1 MFLSGYQ
8 ARQWELYHTNYS
20 FAIDILICLQRKEY
34 DMTKI
39 INWLL
44 QPTSDGA
51 TYLQVIILAPLLCVL
66 IYGIY
71 FAVSDIWND
80 IKEEEDNGENDN

>member
-1 MFLSGYQ
+1 MNKL
-8 ARQWELYHTNYS
+8 
-20 FAIDILICLQRKEY
+20 
-34 DMTKI
+34 

-51 TYLQVIILAPLLCVL
+51 TYLQTIITSILLCVL
-66 IYGIY
+66 IYGIC

-80 IKEEEDNGENDN
+80 IREEEDNGENDY

>member
-1 MFLSGYQ
+1 M
-8 ARQWELYHTNYS
+8 
-20 FAIDILICLQRKEY
+20 
-34 DMTKI
+34 KI

-51 TYLQVIILAPLLCVL
+51 TYLQVIILVPLLCVL